1 MYRMSNQTKAK
12 EVLIKYSD
20 VEAKRISFSELEM
33 NDRAKQYIAYPRY
46 DHPTLGPDQR
56 VYIQLPW
63 IKIEQYGIP
72 SANGKFELTENQRA
86 KIKVPLNPEIAD
98 SKSLIDVLDA
108 MDNYFSSPDV
118 SSKLLAPLGK
128 KSKSYTFDKIHRISD
143 NDDRLDYI
151 NLKLDTDY
159 NDNSIKTTVF
169 KSEVADGETKRTEMF
184 FKNVDELTKL
194 ASYQSTIRAIVMMS
208 KVWTSQATNKWGIT
222 FKIKKMEVKP
232 TDKVGNGISA
242 FMKSDSFLESD
253 DEDAEV
259 KNVKVTQPKQVAQ
272 VESDDDEEEEV
283 KVVAKKV
290 AAVAVESDDDD
301 SEDEKPVKKAP
312 TKATRGGKGGKSAVA

>member
-1 MYRMSNQTKAK
+1 MSNQNKAK

-20 VEAKRISFSELEM
+20 VDAKRISFSELEM
-33 NDRAKQYIAYPRY
+33 NERAKQYIAYPRY

-72 SANGKFELTENQRA
+72 TANGKFELTENQRA

-98 SKSLIDVLDA
+98 SKSLIDIIDA
-108 MDNYFSSPDV
+108 MDNYFSSPDI
-118 SSKLLAPLGK
+118 SAKLLAPLGK

-169 KSEVADGETKRTEMF
+169 KSELIENETKRTEMF
-184 FKNVDELTKL
+184 FKNVDELYKL
-194 ASYQSTIRAIVMMS
+194 VSYQSTIRAIVMMS
-208 KVWTSQATNKWGIT
+208 KVWTSSATNKWGIT

-232 TDKVGNGISA
+232 SEKVGNGISA

-253 DEDAEV
+253 DEDGEV
-259 KNVKVTQPKQVAQ
+259 VKTKVTQQPKQVAQ
-272 VESDDDEEEEV
+272 VESDDDEEEEEV
-283 KVVAKKV
+283 KIVTKKV
-290 AAVAVESDDDD
+290 AAVVVESEDDD
-301 SEDEKPVKKAP
+301 SEEEKPVKKAP
-312 TKATRGGKGGKSAVA
+312 TKATRGGKGGKPANA

>member
-1 MYRMSNQTKAK
+1 MSNQTKAK

-184 FKNVDELTKL
+184 FKNVDELNKL

-208 KVWTSQATNKWGIT
+208 KVWTSSATNKWGIT

-232 TDKVGNGISA
+232 SEKVGNGISA

-272 VESDDDEEEEV
+272 VESDDEEEEEV

-290 AAVAVESDDDD
+290 AAVAVESEDDD
-301 SEDEKPVKKAP
+301 SEDEKPVKKTPAKP
-312 TKATRGGKGGKSAVA
+312 TRGGKGGKSAMA

>member
-1 MYRMSNQTKAK
+1 MSNQTNKAK

-20 VEAKRISFSELEM
+20 VEAKRISFSDLEM
-33 NDRAKQYIAYPRY
+33 NERAKQYIAYPRY
-46 DHPTLGPDQR
+46 DHPTLGADQR

-72 SANGKFELTENQRA
+72 TANGKFELTENQRA

-98 SKSLIDVLDA
+98 SKNLIDILDS

-118 SSKLLAPLGK
+118 AAKLLAPLGK
-128 KSKSYTFDKIHRISD
+128 KAKSYTFDKIHRESD

-169 KSEVADGETKRTEMF
+169 KSEIVDGETKRTEMF
-184 FKNVDELTKL
+184 FKNVDELYKL
-194 ASYQSTIRAIVMMS
+194 VSYQSTIRAIVMMS
-208 KVWTSQATNKWGIT
+208 KVWTSNATNKWGIT

-232 TDKVGNGISA
+232 SEKVGNGISA

-259 KNVKVTQPKQVAQ
+259 VKTKVAQPKQVAQ
-272 VESDDDEEEEV
+272 VESDDDEEGEEV
-283 KVVAKKV
+283 KIVAKKV
-290 AAVAVESDDDD
+290 ATVAVESDDDD
-301 SEDEKPVKKAP
+301 SEEEKPAKKAP
-312 TKATRGGKGGKSAVA
+312 TKSVRGGKGKSANA